1 MCLNKACSTVVL
13 FTIVGEVAGKWELF
27 LGIDN
32 AFGGLINGTGGPKL
46 FKINGS
52 TKLDVRV
59 VYKL

>member
-1 MCLNKACSTVVL
+1 ML